1 MTTTPRLL
9 MTEEEF
15 LAKYADELPSYEFVN
30 GEVTQKPMTK
40 NTHFRLADEIGGQL
54 REYRRRAGGMSG
66 QEPTID
72 FSQGAT
78 RIYRVPDV
86 AYWAPAKEY
95 GGEIMLPPTLA
106 VEIPSPG
113 QTIRELRA
121 KCRFMRAGGVEV
133 CWLVDPD
140 RRTVEVFDDA
150 QDSRT
155 LSAPAVLE
163 SPHMPGFR
171 LPLDELFSVLDA

>member
-40 NTHFRLADEIGGQL
+40 NTHFRLADEIGGHL
-54 REYRRRAGGMSG
+54 RDYRRRVGGMSG

-72 FSQGAT
+72 FSQASA

-86 AYWAPAKEY
+86 AYWAPGKER
-95 GGEIMLPPTLA
+95 GGEVMLPPTLA

-113 QTIRELRA
+113 QTMRQLKD
-121 KCRFMRAGGVEV
+121 KCRFMRAAGTDA

-140 RRTVEVFDDA
+140 RRTVEVFDDTHDGEVLA
-150 QDSRT
+150 
-155 LSAPAVLE
+155 APAVLE
-163 SPHMPGFR
+163 SPHMPGFQ
-171 LPLDELFSVLDA
+171 LALADLFSVLDA

>member
-1 MTTTPRLL
+1 

-40 NTHFRLADEIGGQL
+40 ETHFLLADEMSGQL
-54 REYRRRAGGMSG
+54 RDYRRRVGGRSG
-66 QEPTID
+66 QEPTVN
-72 FSQGAT
+72 FSDNLS

-86 AYWAPAKEY
+86 AYWAPTKQR
-95 GGEIMLPPTLA
+95 GGEIFMPPTLA
-106 VEIPSPG
+106 VEVPSPG
-113 QTIRELRA
+113 QTMRELRE
-121 KCRFMRAGGVEV
+121 KCRFMRAGGTDV
-133 CWLVDPD
+133 CWLVDPL
-140 RRTVEVFDDA
+140 RRAVEVFDDA
-150 QDSRT
+150 RDGET

-171 LPLDELFSVLDA
+171 LALDDLFSVLDS